1 MADKSR
7 EFFDPKKRR
16 YPENLSG
23 HFLIS
28 ELELADPNF
37 VKTVVLII
45 THDEHGAFGLVVNRR
60 AEATLGDI
68 VPEFA
73 DRPAAAVPV
82 FVGGPVEQQ
91 YIFLLHGG
99 LGGESEGAHQVAAGV
114 VFEPSFDAV
123 APHLMDAWTALDD
136 GIDVPVH
143 LYAGYSGWGPG
154 QLEGELEH
162 GAWLVIPA
170 RKDLVFHAD
179 PEAAWTEAFGSLGE
193 LYRIAA
199 ETGYRPSL
207 N

>member
-1 MADKSR
+1 MADEFR
-7 EFFDPKKRR
+7 GFFDPKKRS
-16 YPENLSG
+16 YPKDLSG

-37 VKTVVLII
+37 VKTVVLMI
-45 THDEHGAFGLVVNRR
+45 THDENGAFGLVVNRQ

-73 DRPAAAVPV
+73 NSPAAAIPV

-99 LGGESEGAHQVAAGV
+99 LDGESEGAKQVVDGV

-123 APHLMDAWTALDD
+123 APHLMDAWSALGD
-136 GIDVPVH
+136 GMATPVH

-170 RKDLVFHAD
+170 GKSLVFHGD
-179 PEAAWTEAFGSLGE
+179 PEAAWTEAFGSLGD